1 MERSAL
7 GRCIFVFVV
16 VAATVP
22 LTGQSSFGET
32 TECRISPGPPAPQGK
47 HWYYRV
53 DRTYNRHCWY
63 MEAAGIQI
71 RSHRNVATSNPSQV
85 ASERI
90 PASFPTNTDAAT
102 PLQLAT
108 ADLLLTETRDP
119 SVDERAMDFTAR
131 WIDLP
136 KSVDLDEREFAQS
149 YATEDSTPDFKQP
162 MVSTWFVA
170 SASNRELLPRSA
182 SAINFW
188 SIFFAG
194 ALSIIIFGAVLK
206 LTRRLYNSAASIWTP
221 NEPADCPETN
231 LSELMRA
238 LRRIDEL
245 YKSPMSLSQLP
256 RRPLGR
262 RSSGS
267 DVRLIGGNYGVEAT
281 LSRMERFPQES

>member
-1 MERSAL
+1 MGRSAL
-7 GRCIFVFVV
+7 GRCILVFVV
-16 VAATVP
+16 VGATVP
-22 LTGQSSFGET
+22 LTGRSSFGET
-32 TECRISPGPPAPQGK
+32 TECRSSPGAPAPQGK

-63 MEAAGIQI
+63 VEAAGIQI
-71 RSHRNVATSNPSQV
+71 RSHRNVTTSNSPQV
-85 ASERI
+85 ANERI
-90 PASFPTNTDAAT
+90 PASLRTNTDAAT

-149 YATEDSTPDFKQP
+149 YATEDTTPDFEQP
-162 MVSTWFVA
+162 TVSTWFVA
-170 SASNRELLPRSA
+170 SAPNRESLPRSA

-206 LTRRLYNSAASIWTP
+206 LTRRLYNSAPSIWTP
-221 NEPADCPETN
+221 NELADCPETN
-231 LSELMRA
+231 LGELMLA

-245 YKSPMSLSQLP
+245 HKSPISLSQLP

-267 DVRLIGGNYGVEAT
+267 DVRFIGGTHGVEAT
-281 LSRMERFPQES
+281 LSRMERLRQES